1 MEVKV
6 FNTIEEASQK
16 ALEIFQT
23 ALENGADTFG
33 LATGSTPEPLYALM
47 TESDIDF
54 SNATSINLDEYY
66 GLAGDHPQSYRY
78 FMNEKLFNHKPFK
91 ENFLPDGTNTDSA
104 AETEHYNQ
112 IIAEHPIDL
121 QLLGLGT
128 NAHIGFNEPGADFQ
142 GKTELVGLTQSTIDS
157 NKRNFESADD
167 VPTQAYSM
175 GIASIMESKQI
186 VLLAFGAAKAQAVKD
201 MIEGPVT
208 NEVPASILQQH
219 PHVTILLDQEAAS
232 LLAK

>member
-16 ALEIFQT
+16 ALEIFQA

-47 TESDIDF
+47 NASDIDF
-54 SNATSINLDEYY
+54 TNATSINLEEYY
-66 GLAGDHPQSYRY
+66 GLACDHSQSYRH
-78 FMNEKLFNHKPFK
+78 FMNENLFNHKPFK

-104 AETEHYNQ
+104 AETERYNQ

-128 NAHIGFNEPGADFQ
+128 NAHIGFNEPGTDFQ
-142 GKTELVGLTQSTIDS
+142 GETQLVDLTPSTIES
-157 NKRNFESADD
+157 NKRNFESAED

-175 GIASIMESKQI
+175 GIASIMASKQI
-186 VLLAFGAAKAQAVKD
+186 VLLAFGEAKAQAVKD

-208 NEVPASILQQH
+208 NEVPASVLQQH
-219 PHVTILLDQEAAS
+219 SNAIILLDQAAAS
-232 LLAK
+232 LLTK